1 MGSVTIQ
8 LFVHRLAPHIITLHE
23 KFRLVGMMATT
34 GMQEAVTRTDRLA
47 VRLSRL
53 RKVGYALSDGIRT
66 AETAGATPAVVAHLV
81 NLHEKSE
88 CPGSAVPLPLTS
100 PHLPRICLG
109 LSHTPLTSPSSSTWS
124 YPLVS
129 HDWYPCGGTAVHVLL
144 QLCAFH
150 SSHVLVLVCD
160 EAR

>member
-88 CPGSAVPLPLTS
+88 CPGSALDCTPS
-100 PHLPRICLG
+100 PHVTPSAPH
-109 LSHTPLTSPSSSTWS
+109 LSGSL
-124 YPLVS
+124 
-129 HDWYPCGGTAVHVLL
+129 A
-144 QLCAFH
+144 H
-150 SSHVLVLVCD
+150 SSHLPLFEHLVIPPRLTRLVPMRWHGRSRSATTVCIPFLPCSCSCL
-160 EAR
+160 R